1 MLSPYPLE
9 LDDRGEERLPCEL
22 QSPLPAWLLLLS
34 LVVLIDLDT
43 GHPARGDVG
52 SPIAPHLD
60 AKVCALGK
68 VPQRLLAVP

>member
-9 LDDRGEERLPCEL
+9 HDDRGEERLPCE
-22 QSPLPAWLLLLS
+22 QHSSLPAWLLLLS
-34 LVVLIDLDT
+34 LVVLINIDT
-43 GHPARGDVG
+43 VHPERGVVG
-52 SPIAPHLD
+52 SPTAQYLD